1 MGCKSC
7 SLITVD
13 FGAIGNGIVYAQRKY
28 NIKLSRIQNRVYT
41 PSDNFSA
48 PAVYILLIVSYR
60 ISVPICAV
68 LNLYL
73 FIGAGSDLSVERP
86 VASESV
92 SLVPIIGAVLA
103 ALALLLVLI
112 DLSCCRLNSAG
123 QCR

>member
-1 MGCKSC
+1 MLKE
-7 SLITVD
+7 
-13 FGAIGNGIVYAQRKY
+13 
-28 NIKLSRIQNRVYT
+28 NILLNYRESRIECT

-48 PAVYILLIVSYR
+48 PAVYILLIVTYR

-73 FIGAGSDLSVERP
+73 FICAGSDLSVERP

-123 QCR
+123 Q